1 MRFTI
6 PQFIEH
12 EPKIVGPLT
21 LRQFTYIAIP
31 AAICFILYFTVTSIL
46 FYAACII
53 LGTIGFALAFLKVDN
68 IPLPTLIVNFFK
80 YTLSPKLYLWRKKG
94 IKEEVFEEPVR
105 IKKEKV
111 AEDELPL
118 KVSGESRLK
127 NIKTKI
133 ETKTK

>member
-31 AAICFILYFTVTSIL
+31 GGICFVLYFIAAPFV
-46 FYAACII
+46 FYTACVV
-53 LGTIGFALAFLKVDN
+53 LGGIGLAFAFLKIDN

-80 YTLSPKLYLWRKKG
+80 YSLSPKMYLWRRKG
-94 IKEEVFEEPVR
+94 VKEEVFEEQIT
-105 IKKEKV
+105 IKKEKIP
-111 AEDELPL
+111 EDELPL
-118 KVSGESRLK
+118 KINRESRLK
-127 NIKTKI
+127 NIKTKL
-133 ETKTK
+133 ETKTR